1 MHSMCST
8 LWKTDRQAPLRR
20 TGFALIAAILWA
32 IAPAT
37 ALAAAQANGQGAQSP
52 EQTPPSVVVVEA
64 RNSPK
69 ATLRTFVTA
78 MAPDP
83 TSPPPEALA
92 CMDTSGVA
100 SEQVQELATYLKRIV
115 DRIELIDFE
124 NDSTLPDANDL
135 VEQPVAEWTF
145 FPRQLAPQDWSR
157 DQRTDRL
164 ARARAIEALAP
175 AARIVL
181 VRQPNGE
188 WKFSQ
193 ATVTAIE
200 SFYKKVESADRVE
213 GLVGEE
219 RLLFHERIQGLF
231 PQTLISNEVL
241 AIKYWQWIAL
251 GVVALLGLTL
261 DLLLRLLLTNVT
273 LRIIRRKGGEAQRAS
288 LRKMVRPFGL
298 AATAMLWLW
307 ALGKL
312 GLPGEAVKVLSVAVR
327 LFAMLAVVWAAY
339 RLIDV
344 IGEVLAS
351 KAARTRSKIDDLLV
365 PLVRKTTKVFV
376 TAIGLIYIADS
387 MQIEILPLLTGL
399 GIGTLA
405 FGLAAKDSIENFFGS
420 VAVIADRPFEVG
432 DWVQIGDVEGTV
444 EELGFRSTRIR
455 TFYNSLVTVPN
466 ATLVRAVVD
475 NYGRRKYR
483 RWKTHLNLTYDTPPD
498 KIEAFCEGLRELLRN
513 HPYTRKDYY
522 QIWLHEFGA
531 HSLDVLLYI
540 FFEAPEWSTELRE
553 RHRLMLDILRLAD
566 RLGVNFAFPTQTLHM
581 FSEEQDTE
589 HTPAGAPDEHARR
602 RAFLEAR
609 RAVRDLTERAEWR
622 KFKPEPYKF
631 DRAEDTAPGG
641 GAPSTD
647 DDDETQIE
655 SRVGGDG

>member
-1 MHSMCST
+1 MHPMCST
-8 LWKTDRQAPLRR
+8 LWKTDHQAPLRR
-20 TGFALIAAILWA
+20 TGFALIAALLLTA
-32 IAPAT
+32 APV
-37 ALAAAQANGQGAQSP
+37 LAAAAPQANGQGAAQTP
-52 EQTPPSVVVVEA
+52 EQTPPVAVVVEA

-69 ATLRTFVTA
+69 ATLRTFVAA

-83 TSPPPEALA
+83 TAPPPEALA
-92 CMDTSGVA
+92 CMDASGVA
-100 SEQVQELATYLKRIV
+100 GEQVNQLATYLSRII
-115 DRIELIDFE
+115 DRIEKIDFE
-124 NDSTLPDANDL
+124 NDSIPDANDL
-135 VEQPVAEWTF
+135 EKDPVAEWTF
-145 FPRQLAPQDWSR
+145 FPRPLARRDRARRERADEILQLAPDAR
-157 DQRTDRL
+157 VVL
-164 ARARAIEALAP
+164 A
-175 AARIVL
+175 
-181 VRQPNGE
+181 RQPNGE

-193 ATVTAIE
+193 ATVAALESLHAKIQSSLRRVKGIE
-200 SFYKKVESADRVE
+200 
-213 GLVGEE
+213 GEE
-219 RLLFHERIQGLF
+219 RLLLHERIEALF
-231 PQTLISNEVL
+231 PETFISNDVL

-251 GVVALLGLTL
+251 GVVALLGVVL

-273 LRIIRRKGGEAQRAS
+273 VRIIRRKGAEAQRAS

-327 LFAMLAVVWAAY
+327 LFAMLAVVWAAF

-351 KAARTRSKIDDLLV
+351 KAARTHSKIDDLLV
-365 PLVRKTTKVFV
+365 PLVRKTAKVIV

-531 HSLDVLLYI
+531 HSLDVLVYI

-589 HTPAGAPDEHARR
+589 HTPAEAPDEHARR

-622 KFKPEPYKF
+622 KFTPEPYKF

-641 GAPSTD
+641 DAAPSD
-647 DDDETQIE
+647 GDDDETQIE